1 MKRLLHFTVVLVSL
15 TTLFGCFVTT
25 GKYQDKVKEA
35 EKYQSELDKTNAALN
50 KANSENKSLNDR
62 IASLKGRIE
71 SLENDISRL
80 NDSMKASKDAQSKTI
95 AELMQKN
102 RELLNAKNEK

>member
-15 TTLFGCFVTT
+15 TTLIGCFVTT

-35 EKYQSELDKTNAALN
+35 EKYQSELDKANA
-50 KANSENKSLNDR
+50 ENRSFNNE
-62 IASLKGRIE
+62 INSLKKKIAG
-71 SLENDISRL
+71 LENDIAKL
-80 NDSMKASKDAQSKTI
+80 NESMKASKDAQSKTI

-102 RELLNAKNEK
+102 RELLNAKGELSMEMERL